1 MEAPQRI
8 ELSGGERLVLTWDDG
23 TVASLDVGLL
33 RRRCPCAGCKV
44 DPVPGRN
51 LLAGLDPI
59 RISDVRLVGEYA
71 LGLTFTP
78 DDHGAGIYSFSYLRG
93 LRDGA

>member
-1 MEAPQRI
+1 
-8 ELSGGERLVLTWDDG
+8 
-23 TVASLDVGLL
+23 
-33 RRRCPCAGCKV
+33 
-44 DPVPGRN
+44 
-51 LLAGLDPI
+51 LDPI